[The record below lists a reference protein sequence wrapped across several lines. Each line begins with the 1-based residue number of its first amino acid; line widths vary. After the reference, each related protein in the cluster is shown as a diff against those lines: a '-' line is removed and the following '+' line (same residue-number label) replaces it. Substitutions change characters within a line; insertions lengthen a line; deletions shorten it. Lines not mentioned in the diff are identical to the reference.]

1 MDVVNG
7 LLLITIIYCLLFFF
21 DTFFKSCAHYPYIK
35 LLHGTGFKIKLFH
48 LQWNTTALNRILV
61 RWGSS
66 HLRFFNVW
74 FTLGLYVTLL
84 LLPISICL
92 ILYALFQIITARSDD
107 LNQNLII
114 EPIIPG
120 INLPLSELGF
130 YSVTLIFCSIVHE
143 VGHALAAVKE
153 DVHLVNVG
161 VVVLFIIP
169 VAYVNIN
176 IEKLSN
182 LNPWKT
188 LRILCAGVWHN
199 IVLAFL
205 VFLMY
210 IVMSYAFS
218 TVFYV
223 DNGIYITNVDPN
235 SPLAGPRGLYA
246 GDIITNINDCVVRD
260 EISWTDCL
268 VSAWNN
274 KPGFCVTT
282 DLVHSVDES
291 IPIFELPNGA
301 YDCCGPSKKDWLCFE
316 YADNNDGVLE
326 LPPHMCLPARKE
338 YAESAMNE
346 LLAWYG
352 YGNAHENSK
361 LFSSCHSQPGSN
373 SSEPD
378 SPKVLEECEWCGKH
392 ISDSKGLL
400 PSGAAFCSELC
411 FSQSRRANF
420 KKNRTCDWCKHLRHT
435 VSYVDFQDG
444 ASQLQFCSDKC
455 LNQYKMHIFCRE
467 TRAHLEL
474 HPHIAEGSEIG
485 GSLITPDLWLKNCKS
500 PEHSGSSPNSPR
512 VSENMDQTSPL
523 PLINATQLL
532 KSENTSANKR
542 LKTKVQ
548 KKYRRSSSNM
558 TRSSIRSPP
567 VLDAPQDL
575 RVRHTPNKYDSIHF
589 KEYRLNDYGTKE
601 LPNRFVN
608 LHNGTGDRQPKYVD
622 SQSMHDFQNP
632 FLSKPTSLE
641 SLMPPVTVL
650 VPYPIII
657 PLPLPIPIPI
667 PMTPS
672 DLDALSS
679 KTKNPTKNDSLS
691 KDSIISSTATEDTHE
706 NVLPN
711 IQVIKQER
719 DVPEPPPETP
729 KISENTPNKKKKWL
743 ISQKTDVR
751 SVKKK
756 KLRLT

>member
-143 VGHALAAVKE
+143 IGHALAAVKE
-153 DVHLVNVG
+153 DVHLVN
-161 VVVLFIIP
+161 
-169 VAYVNIN
+169 
-176 IEKLSN
+176 
-182 LNPWKT
+182 
-188 LRILCAGVWHN
+188 
-199 IVLAFL
+199 
-205 VFLMY
+205 
-210 IVMSYAFS
+210 
-218 TVFYV
+218 V

-378 SPKVLEECEWCGKH
+378 SPKVLGMC
-392 ISDSKGLL
+392 
-400 PSGAAFCSELC
+400 
-411 FSQSRRANF
+411 
-420 KKNRTCDWCKHLRHT
+420 T
-435 VSYVDFQDG
+435 VEKYMK
-444 ASQLQFCSDKC
+444 L
-455 LNQYKMHIFCRE
+455 YY
-467 TRAHLEL
+467 LE
-474 HPHIAEGSEIG
+474 
-485 GSLITPDLWLKNCKS
+485 ITTFN
-500 PEHSGSSPNSPR
+500 
-512 VSENMDQTSPL
+512 
-523 PLINATQLL
+523 
-532 KSENTSANKR
+532 
-542 LKTKVQ
+542 
-548 KKYRRSSSNM
+548 
-558 TRSSIRSPP
+558 IRY
-567 VLDAPQDL
+567 
-575 RVRHTPNKYDSIHF
+575 T
-589 KEYRLNDYGTKE
+589 
-601 LPNRFVN
+601 
-608 LHNGTGDRQPKYVD
+608 
-622 SQSMHDFQNP
+622 
-632 FLSKPTSLE
+632 
-641 SLMPPVTVL
+641 
-650 VPYPIII
+650 
-657 PLPLPIPIPI
+657 
-667 PMTPS
+667 
-672 DLDALSS
+672 
-679 KTKNPTKNDSLS
+679 
-691 KDSIISSTATEDTHE
+691 
-706 NVLPN
+706 
-711 IQVIKQER
+711 
-719 DVPEPPPETP
+719 
-729 KISENTPNKKKKWL
+729 
-743 ISQKTDVR
+743 
-751 SVKKK
+751 
-756 KLRLT
+756 